1 VTEWILPL
9 QTQAEGANAWVT
21 KEQVMVLFSI
31 IPEILELHKEMVK
44 MIRER
49 AQEWSPNQKIADIF
63 IENSRCLK
71 MYTEYVNNYDRAIIV
86 LSKIQENK
94 NCVKF
99 LKTCQEREPC
109 KGQSIMGFLIL
120 PIQRLPRYRLLLEDL
135 LKSSIDGYHKDYEAL
150 AAAVSRVCHVADYIN
165 SEKRKSDALHKLLDL
180 QMIFKD
186 KNNEVIH
193 DIVSETRMLIL
204 EKIMF
209 YKNGKKGQ
217 KRYIYLFNDSLII
230 TKDKSMSKNGKQIVI
245 NFAMDMKTV
254 NLEDAGETDLT
265 ITIQNFKEIKAK
277 FANATDKQK
286 FF

>member
-94 NCVKF
+94 
-99 LKTCQEREPC
+99 
-109 KGQSIMGFLIL
+109 
-120 PIQRLPRYRLLLEDL
+120 
-135 LKSSIDGYHKDYEAL
+135 
-150 AAAVSRVCHVADYIN
+150 
-165 SEKRKSDALHKLLDL
+165 KL
-180 QMIFKD
+180 
-186 KNNEVIH
+186 
-193 DIVSETRMLIL
+193 R
-204 EKIMF
+204 
-209 YKNGKKGQ
+209 
-217 KRYIYLFNDSLII
+217 
-230 TKDKSMSKNGKQIVI
+230 
-245 NFAMDMKTV
+245 
-254 NLEDAGETDLT
+254 
-265 ITIQNFKEIKAK
+265 
-277 FANATDKQK
+277 
-286 FF
+286 

>member
-1 VTEWILPL
+1 
-9 QTQAEGANAWVT
+9 
-21 KEQVMVLFSI
+21 
-31 IPEILELHKEMVK
+31 
-44 MIRER
+44 
-49 AQEWSPNQKIADIF
+49 
-63 IENSRCLK
+63 
-71 MYTEYVNNYDRAIIV
+71 
-86 LSKIQENK
+86 
-94 NCVKF
+94 
-99 LKTCQEREPC
+99 
-109 KGQSIMGFLIL
+109 MGFLIL

-286 FF
+286 FFEEFNAYKNNEKTNPLASSRPDFVPNSVAKKCSACKEEFSIFNVRHHCRMCGDCFCEKCCGNKVVLTKLEYNKKVKVCNDCVGKAQ